1 MMSSGRL
8 RQVSR
13 VFRRL
18 AAEELSRSL
27 RNGRPGNSESLDE
40 DAQQKLER
48 SQNLRK
54 AFEQLGPFYI
64 KVGQVLSTRPD
75 IVPDY
80 VIPELEKLHDS
91 ASVLPF
97 CELEPV
103 LRAELGANWARI
115 LRDIDIQNPLG
126 AASLAQ
132 VYRTTLA
139 DGQPA
144 VVKIQRPG
152 VRETVLQDMSVL
164 RRTARM
170 TGRLAPRF
178 TAVIDIEAMLAV
190 LFDAMRP
197 ELDFTAEARN
207 MRRAAQLTS
216 SFKYLAVPEV
226 LLATPRVLVQ
236 SMAPGQSIRHVDQN
250 DFSTDERLGIGQDLL
265 AFVFRGFFIDRFF
278 HADLHPGN
286 VFVVP
291 GDKATLIDWGM
302 VGRTD
307 RRTGMLLMLLMLAL
321 AQNDGHGLA
330 KAWVEL
336 GHATPWAQT
345 GSFASDMAVLVPQI
359 ADASLE
365 DLNFGVTLTRILT
378 CSTRRGI
385 RTNPVVPVLGKA
397 FANVEGSVRYLAPEL
412 SLIEVFKEE
421 MQHVMLS
428 LAAEAV
434 SKEQMARTA
443 LELMLGIG
451 SVTEQF
457 RDLMGNQQFTFR
469 AGD

>member
-1 MMSSGRL
+1 MFG
-8 RQVSR
+8 Q
-13 VFRRL
+13 L
-18 AAEELSRSL
+18 AAEELSRAL
-27 RNGRPGNSESLDE
+27 RNNRPGKKGSLDE
-40 DAQQKLER
+40 QAQQKSER
-48 SQNLRK
+48 AQSVRR

-64 KVGQVLSTRPD
+64 KVGQILSTRPD
-75 IVPDY
+75 VVPDY

-91 ASVLPF
+91 AAVLPF
-97 CELEPV
+97 SELQPV
-103 LRAELGANWARI
+103 LRAELGANWARE
-115 LRDIDIQNPLG
+115 LRDIDTQQPLG

-132 VYRTTLA
+132 VYRATLA
-139 DGQPA
+139 DGRPA

-152 VRETVLQDMSVL
+152 VRETVCQDMSIL
-164 RRTARM
+164 RRTARV

-178 TAVIDIEAMLAV
+178 TAVIDVEAMLDV

-216 SFKYLAVPEV
+216 SFKHLAVPEV
-226 LLATPRVLVQ
+226 FLATPRVLVQ
-236 SMAPGQSIRHVDQN
+236 SLAPGQSIRHADH
-250 DFSTDERLGIGQDLL
+250 DAFSTDERLGIGEDLL

-286 VFVVP
+286 VFVAP
-291 GDKATLIDWGM
+291 GEKATLIDWGM

-307 RRTGMLLMLLMLAL
+307 RRTGMLLMLILLAL
-321 AQNDGHGLA
+321 AQNDGHCLA

-336 GHATPWAQT
+336 GHATPWAQ
-345 GSFASDMAVLVPQI
+345 GGAFASDMAVLVPQI

-365 DLNFGVTLTRILT
+365 ELNFGLTLTRILT
-378 CSTRRGI
+378 CSTKRGI
-385 RTNPVVPVLGKA
+385 RTSPTVAVLGKA

-421 MQHVMLS
+421 MQHVMLA
-428 LAAEAV
+428 LAAETV
-434 SKEQMARTA
+434 SKEQIARTA

-451 SVTEQF
+451 AVAEQV
-457 RDLMGNQQFTFR
+457 RGLVGNQQFTFR
-469 AGD
+469 TGD